1 LLLKDGLDAVTISP
15 TAIIGPYDF
24 KPSYAGKTLIGVYR
38 GNIPALVGGGFDWV
52 DVRDVPQSALAAS
65 EDAPPPGERHIFS
78 GAWRTVSNV
87 YELVGAVTGCDIPN
101 REEIYLLFPFRELFI
116 WRYKINNVTHTI
128 KCESLMERHCH
139 P

>member
-65 EDAPPPGERHIFS
+65 EDRRPPLVNGTSFPVHGEPSATSMSWWEQSRD
-78 GAWRTVSNV
+78 
-87 YELVGAVTGCDIPN
+87 VTYRIGRKSISYFLS
-101 REEIYLLFPFRELFI
+101 ESFLYG
-116 WRYKINNVTHTI
+116 VTRSTT
-128 KCESLMERHCH
+128 
-139 P
+139 